1 MDDIEKIV
9 IYGFCILY
17 FIVLV
22 AFACVYFHFWWLG
35 KAPKPPVPI
44 KKFNFNIKVKM
55 EKLLNLLNEYEE
67 KRIKKI
73 NADWKL
79 RVKLLFKP
87 YTKEALT
94 NQAYQSV
101 HREITSEYYWFI
113 KWLTEKEVINKEKMR
128 YLIDNFFDKSYYG
141 FATYQYLIMI
151 LSIYED
157 PIKLLIYLLK

>member
-1 MDDIEKIV
+1 
-9 IYGFCILY
+9 
-17 FIVLV
+17 
-22 AFACVYFHFWWLG
+22 
-35 KAPKPPVPI
+35 
-44 KKFNFNIKVKM
+44 M

-101 HREITSEYYWFI
+101 HNEIISKYYWFI
-113 KWLTEKEVINKEKMR
+113 NRLVRNNKIKATDIVVKFQDEINQFMHP
-128 YLIDNFFDKSYYG
+128 YMTYDNYVNMFVM
-141 FATYQYLIMI
+141 L
-151 LSIYED
+151 LSIQER
-157 PIKLLIYLLK
+157 PIDFLISVLK

>member
-1 MDDIEKIV
+1 
-9 IYGFCILY
+9 
-17 FIVLV
+17 
-22 AFACVYFHFWWLG
+22 
-35 KAPKPPVPI
+35 
-44 KKFNFNIKVKM
+44 M

-101 HREITSEYYWFI
+101 HNEIISKYYWFI
-113 KWLTEKEVINKEKMR
+113 KRLVEKDKIDTMKLEKIWYEKTVCMYDWQYKEIVEYSDYESLLMLLSISDTPIEDLCGYLKDDATEK
-128 YLIDNFFDKSYYG
+128 ID
-141 FATYQYLIMI
+141 
-151 LSIYED
+151 
-157 PIKLLIYLLK
+157 KLLNGAKKTCENIWI